1 MGRRR
6 RRTLGHGAVVALVL
20 AGCTGGDDAGG
31 SAFELFGDDPS
42 VDQGPATTTS
52 GIVADD
58 TGDAGDADGIVR
70 PDVQQVGCATLL
82 DDPEIEILLGLDE
95 LPYRERAYFEI
106 IRGERCAYEWTEDST
121 RTALLEPGLPSDLD
135 DDTELLGTTGTPVD
149 TVGDRASWFGAD
161 GEGLLA
167 VEATTALGRLN
178 FRVSLSNPTIDDGA
192 RLAVAVETAHRMLPR
207 FPGVEPPPTPE
218 VDLATTRQAADRRD
232 DDRVQRLLAEEA
244 GGADPGELLLT
255 AIEAVADGAPVD
267 DDLEGF
273 AASTTGL
280 VGLARQYVTDGEN
293 RDIASTLDALLAE
306 LFPTRQQLER
316 AEIQPPSPT
325 TTSTTTST
333 TSTTSTTVVVNG
345 FRRFPA
351 PTGCDEPTSAY
362 GCIVRINIAE
372 LDEAYGDGKY
382 VLFANDDPPTG
393 FIGWSNDD
401 FGMLIE
407 ALTESAK
414 YFEAHGD
421 MPPTS
426 VLAAPNGAG
435 LIAASADP
443 GECTVVVYPD
453 ITSYTEAHVKQ
464 FVAGQLAHCFLA
476 TTYAPTTGSYD
487 PNLWWTA
494 GAAIW
499 LSNEVY
505 PNANLEWVHLP
516 PALAGHELGTSILDR
531 NQTNAFWFQHLRW
544 AYGTDTLL
552 ELMSGLPLG
561 ASMSIWPGLEQ
572 HLLDYVKSLSD
583 LGVGDSGGDLM
594 AGLYQPEAQRFE
606 VDAPL
611 SLLDAVDAFRVD
623 RIELVVPPGEYA
635 CLEGELS
642 GGAFLEWRAGER
654 RETGLWS
661 TDIPSSIEG
670 GAIFA
675 ASSIRD
681 GGFVRITVTDVV
693 DDPDDC
699 EPDPDDGDGADDAD
713 ECADLCGSSEF
724 YSTP

>member
-20 AGCTGGDDAGG
+20 VGCTGGDDAGG

-42 VDQGPATTTS
+42 FEQGPATTTP

-58 TGDAGDADGIVR
+58 TGDAGGADEVVR
-70 PDVQQVGCATLL
+70 PDVEQVGCATLL

-95 LPYRERAYFEI
+95 LPYRERAYFEV

-121 RTALLEPGLPSDLD
+121 RTALLEPGLPADLD
-135 DDTELLGTTGTPVD
+135 GGAELLGTTGTAVD
-149 TVGDRASWFGAD
+149 AVGERAAWFGSA

-167 VEATTALGRLN
+167 VEAATGLGRLN
-178 FRVSLSNPTIDDGA
+178 FRVSLSNPTISDDA
-192 RLAVAVETAHRMLPR
+192 RLAVAVETARRMLPR
-207 FPGVEPPPTPE
+207 FPGVEPPPIPE
-218 VDLATTRQAADRRD
+218 IDLTATRQDADRRD
-232 DDRVQRLLAEEA
+232 DDRVQRLIADEA
-244 GGADPGELLLT
+244 GGADRGELLLT
-255 AIEAVADGAPVD
+255 AIEAMVDGAPVD

-273 AASTTGL
+273 AASMTGV
-280 VGLARQYVTDGEN
+280 VGLARQYVTEGDDRE
-293 RDIASTLDALLAE
+293 IAATLDALLAD
-306 LFPTRQQLER
+306 LFPTREQLER
-316 AEIQPPSPT
+316 AEIGPPTPT
-325 TTSTTTST
+325 TTSTT

-351 PTGCDEPTSAY
+351 PTGCDEPTSGY
-362 GCIVRINIAE
+362 GCIVTIHVAE

-407 ALTESAK
+407 ALTKSAE

-426 VLAAPNGAG
+426 VLAAPNGTG
-435 LIAASADP
+435 LIAASPDP
-443 GECTVVVYPD
+443 DQCTVIVYPD

-516 PALAGHELGTSILDR
+516 TPLSNHELTTSILQR

-544 AYGTDTLL
+544 AYGTESLL
-552 ELMSGLPLG
+552 ELMTGLPLG
-561 ASMSIWPGLEQ
+561 ASMSMWPGLEQ

-583 LGVGDSGGDLM
+583 LGVPDSGGNLM
-594 AGLYQPEAQRFE
+594 AGSYQPEAQRFE
-606 VDAPL
+606 VDSPL
-611 SLLDAVDAFRVD
+611 SLLDQVDAFRVD
-623 RIELVVPPGEYA
+623 RIELVVTPGEYA

-654 RETGLWS
+654 RETGNWS
-661 TDIPSSIEG
+661 ADLPSSLD
-670 GAIFA
+670 GAAVFV

-699 EPDPDDGDGADDAD
+699 EPDDDGGTVGADGADECDA
-713 ECADLCGSSEF
+713 LCGSSEF